1 MSILAKNKSFIG
13 YALSMAVVLIAL
25 RWLEVKFLVYRHSF
39 EIYAGVI
46 ALIFT
51 ALGIWLALKL
61 TRPKEKTVFVEKH
74 VMPSSEFT
82 RNEAECTARN
92 ISKREIEVLELMASG
107 HSNKEIADALF
118 VSTNTV
124 KTHATNIFEKLDAKR
139 RTQAVEKA
147 KQLGIIP

>member
-1 MSILAKNKSFIG
+1 MSILTKNKSFIG
-13 YALSMAVVLIAL
+13 YALSMAVMLIVL
-25 RWLEVKFLVYRHSF
+25 RWLEVKFLIYRHSF
-39 EIYAGVI
+39 EIYAGII

-51 ALGIWLALKL
+51 ALGIWLAMKV
-61 TRPKEKTVFVEKH
+61 TPKKETIVIEKEVTFTGDFV
-74 VMPSSEFT
+74 
-82 RNEAECTARN
+82 RNDAECAARN

-124 KTHATNIFEKLDAKR
+124 KTHATNLFEKLDAKR

-147 KQLGIIP
+147 KQLRIIP

>member
-1 MSILAKNKSFIG
+1 MSVLAKNKSFIG

-25 RWLEVKFLVYRHSF
+25 RWLEVKFLIYRHSF
-39 EIYAGVI
+39 EIYAGLI

-51 ALGIWLALKL
+51 ALGVWIALKL
-61 TRPKEKTVFVEKH
+61 NRPKENTVIVEKQ
-74 VMPSSEFT
+74 VLPPQEFS

-124 KTHATNIFEKLDAKR
+124 KTHATNLFEKLEAKR
-139 RTQAVEKA
+139 RTQAVERA
-147 KQLGIIP
+147 KQLGIIR